1 MAYATTED
9 LAQALR
15 VRLTPENTALLD
27 ACLEAAANEIDGFL
41 DRVDA
46 LPDPPPPD
54 VSRANVN
61 RAAEWYKAADAAGGG
76 VGFDQAGV
84 LPARPG
90 DGFARH
96 GTTIRRWRQQWGVS

>member
-1 MAYATTED
+1 MAYATPDE

-15 VRLTPENTALLD
+15 VRITPENTDLLD

-41 DRVDA
+41 DLIDP
-46 LPDPPPPD
+46 LPVPPPAD
-54 VSRANVN
+54 VARCNVN
-61 RAAEWYKAADAAGGG
+61 RAVEWYKAADAAGGG
-76 VGFDQAGV
+76 MGFEQTGV
-84 LPARPG
+84 LPATAG